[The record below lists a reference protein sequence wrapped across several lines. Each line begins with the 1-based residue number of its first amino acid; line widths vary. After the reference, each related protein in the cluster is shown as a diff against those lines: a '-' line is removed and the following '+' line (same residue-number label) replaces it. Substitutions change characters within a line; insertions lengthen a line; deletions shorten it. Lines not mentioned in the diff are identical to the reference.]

1 MRHPWQYWATFGVG
15 LALVL
20 PAMLWLTIKAM
31 ELDQANAIA
40 RRQAALEQDVGLALW
55 RMDAL
60 LTPLL
65 AREAARPDFVYRTRY
80 ATLCEVETGGKS
92 VSKPEAVQTLS
103 PLVAE
108 PPEYVLLHFE
118 VLPDGQVVSPQ
129 SPAAKE
135 AVWALDNGA
144 SEQTLAAAGERLL
157 ELQQVLADMPLA
169 DQLPQ
174 ETLPQM
180 GFALANNFN
189 NTLAQ
194 NSVNPSIVNKA
205 YQRGGNLGQN
215 GGQPYAYAPNGS
227 YENGQAPNSPPPSA
241 PGQATP
247 STLQQPSA
255 QQAQGNNAPSR
266 VPVQPQPQTYSQQL
280 PPQQQ
285 AVQQAASPRQQSDFT
300 NEPGLSQQEDGQQ
313 LALAPGNYEGFNR
326 NSRQQQSRAG
336 NDLENRDAALQ
347 AFTRTAVN
355 EQRLN
360 QKLVIDTTPAVEGVS
375 QPLWLGG
382 RLLLA
387 RRVQIGNQVRVQGCW
402 LDWDRLQ
409 QRLKDEVADLLPRVE
424 LTPVTSADPV
434 KLSRLLAS
442 LPVQLTV
449 PMPIVPVA
457 QFSPIRVSL
466 VVAWCC
472 LLLVTIAAAI
482 TLQSVV
488 TLSERRASFV
498 SAVTHELRTPLTTFR
513 MYAEMLAGGMVPEAE
528 QRQHYLETLRVE
540 ADRLAH
546 LVDNVLQYARLER
559 TNPNRRRQEVAVQQL
574 FDRMQV
580 RLADRARQAEME
592 LVVQFDT
599 CAEQQL
605 VTDPQAVEQ
614 ILFNLVDNACK
625 YAAHSAKKQLD
636 LIVTCEAGKLA
647 ICARDYGPGISAAG
661 RKKLFRPFSK
671 SVHDAAHS
679 APGVGLGLA
688 LCERLA
694 RELGG
699 RLHFEPAE
707 PGCKFCLQLPLE

>member
-1 MRHPWQYWATFGVG
+1 MRRPWHYWATFLLG

-20 PAMLWLTIKAM
+20 PAFAWLTIKAM
-31 ELDQANAIA
+31 ELDQANALA
-40 RRQAALEQDVGLALW
+40 RRQAELEQDIGRALW

-65 AREAARPDFVYRTRY
+65 AQEAARPDFVYRTRY
-80 ATLCEVETGGKS
+80 ATLGEEEPASKGASKS
-92 VSKPEAVQTLS
+92 PLPVQTLS

-108 PPEYVLLHFE
+108 PPPFVLLHFE
-118 VLPDGQVVSPQ
+118 VLPDGCVVSPQ
-129 SPAAKE
+129 APEAKD
-135 AVWALDNGA
+135 ASWALANGA
-144 SEQTLAAAGERLL
+144 QQQTLSAAAERLH
-157 ELQQVLADMPLA
+157 ELQLVLADMPLA

-174 ETLPQM
+174 ETLP
-180 GFALANNFN
+180 LAGMVIDNNAGN
-189 NTLAQ
+189 NLVQNSTNPPIYNRNYTQPNAYGNNLAQ
-194 NSVNPSIVNKA
+194 QQVQPENNSPSQNPA
-205 YQRGGNLGQN
+205 Q
-215 GGQPYAYAPNGS
+215 QPLPPP
-227 YENGQAPNSPPPSA
+227 QAPEPPVQSSQMA
-241 PGQATP
+241 RGPGQT
-247 STLQQPSA
+247 TGQQ
-255 QQAQGNNAPSR
+255 G
-266 VPVQPQPQTYSQQL
+266 
-280 PPQQQ
+280 
-285 AVQQAASPRQQSDFT
+285 RQQSDFSY
-300 NEPGLSQQEDGQQ
+300 EQQLLPTGRDGQQ
-313 LALAPGNYEGFNR
+313 LTQAETPNQVSPRFSGR
-326 NSRQQQSRAG
+326 SQSRAG

-347 AFTRTAVN
+347 AFAQKAVS

-360 QKLVIDTTPAVEGVS
+360 QRVVTEATPAVEGVS

-387 RRVQIGNQVRVQGCW
+387 RRVQVGNQVRVQGCW
-402 LDWDRLQ
+402 LDWDALQ
-409 QRLKDEVADLLPRVE
+409 QRLKDEVADLLPNVE
-424 LTPVTSADPV
+424 LTPVTSTEPI

-449 PMPIVPVA
+449 PMPNVLPA
-457 QFSPIRVSL
+457 PFSPIRVSL
-466 VVAWCC
+466 LIAWSC
-472 LLLVTIAAAI
+472 LLIVSIAAAI

-559 TNPNRRRQEVAVQQL
+559 TNPSRRRHEVAVHEL
-574 FDRMQV
+574 FDRHQE
-580 RLADRARQAEME
+580 RLADRARQAEMK
-592 LVVQFDT
+592 LVVNADS
-599 CAEQQL
+599 CAHQTL

-625 YAAHSAKKQLD
+625 YACHAAKKE
-636 LIVTCEAGKLA
+636 IEVTVTCQ
-647 ICARDYGPGISAAG
+647 RDQLLLCVRDFGPGISTAG

-694 RELGG
+694 RDLGG
-699 RLHFEPAE
+699 RLKFQPAE
-707 PGCKFCLQLPLE
+707 PGSIFCLRLPLK